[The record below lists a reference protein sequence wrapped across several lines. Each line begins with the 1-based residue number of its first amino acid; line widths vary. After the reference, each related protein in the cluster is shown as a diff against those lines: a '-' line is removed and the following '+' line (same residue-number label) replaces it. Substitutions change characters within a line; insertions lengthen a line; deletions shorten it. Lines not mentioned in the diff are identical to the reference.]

1 MRLRFMARR
10 QPKTFSPPKE
20 GATLR
25 ASLLCILVIVSLT
38 LCLLYGIPI
47 LPSGARNAGDRHDS
61 SKSRQQVSGL
71 AELVSQRWA
80 SARVEVIRALKALS
94 AADSPSEAL
103 EQFNTSMPAR
113 LQSFDEV
120 DQLADST
127 LLKLF
132 EKQREMND
140 PHYQSLLPPEVI
152 PELAQ
157 AIRDH
162 IRAIERIQNE
172 TRTLRTQTF
181 PDIQMRL
188 KKLTEAVR
196 IKKEL
201 SGQVAAQKLWQTG
214 VNEITTTL
222 SGG

>member
-10 QPKTFSPPKE
+10 QPQTFSLPEE

-25 ASLLCILVIVSLT
+25 ASLLCILVIISLT

-47 LPSGARNAGDRHDS
+47 LPSGARNTGDRQQS

-127 LLKLF
+127 LLKLI
-132 EKQREMND
+132 EKQREMDD
-140 PHYQSLLPPEVI
+140 PHYQSLLPAEVI

-214 VNEITTTL
+214 VNAITTTL